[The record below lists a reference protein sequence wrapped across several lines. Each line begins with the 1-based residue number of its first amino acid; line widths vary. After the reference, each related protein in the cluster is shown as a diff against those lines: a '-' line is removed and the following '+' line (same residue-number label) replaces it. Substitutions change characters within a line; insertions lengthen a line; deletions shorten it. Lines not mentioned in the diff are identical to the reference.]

1 MKVVDQINLNK
12 KTILDNNSLILE
24 ILSAAGEIGIASN
37 IRAVKLMKEQ
47 NEILKNIIKV
57 LEKK

>member
-1 MKVVDQINLNK
+1 MKPIDEIYLNK
-12 KTILDNNSLILE
+12 RIILDNNELILE
-24 ILSAAGEIGIASN
+24 ILSAAGEIGISSN

-47 NEILKNIIKV
+47 NEILSKIIKV

>member
-12 KTILDNNSLILE
+12 KTILDNNYLILE
-24 ILSAAGEIGIASN
+24 ILSAAGEISISSN
-37 IRAVKLMKEQ
+37 ARAVKLMKEQ
-47 NEILKNIIKV
+47 NEILSKIIKV